1 MPQPP
6 TPSTLVLTAPLSGVL
21 VPIDRVPDPVFAQRM
36 VGDGVSV
43 DPVSQVLVAPCNG
56 RIVQLHSAGHAVT
69 LATDEGI
76 EVMMHIGLDTVTLKG
91 QGFTPRVANGARVAA
106 GDPLIEFDAD
116 FVATHARSLLTQVV
130 VTNGDRVVSMRPA
143 SGRVVAGR
151 DPMLE
156 IVLGTAGPQVAVAD
170 ATEVVSPDIVVPTA
184 TGLHARPA
192 AVVAAAA
199 KRFKANVRLRRGTAD
214 ANAKSVVAIMGLEVG
229 PGDAVKVVADGPDA
243 QAAVLSLTALLRD
256 GLGDEGAAPARPR
269 STEPRP
275 DATATALPAPAPA
288 TVPPQDPDLFVG
300 VAASPGL
307 AVGHVVQVRPEEIAV
322 ETTADDPVAERRRLE
337 TVLEQAKG
345 QLDAL
350 QGRLRADADAG
361 KAAIFAAHEEL
372 LDDPDLREIAE
383 HAIATGKSAAFAWHQ
398 AVSTHADRL
407 ARSRN
412 ELLAARANDLR
423 DVGRRVLRLLAG
435 APTER
440 GDLPPNTILVAED
453 LTPSDTASLD
463 RTRVLGFC
471 TTGGGATSHVAILA
485 RSLDIPAVAGIDP
498 RALDL
503 VGGTQVVIDGS
514 RGTLRRNPSN
524 DEVARIRGTLERRAA
539 RRRAEVADAAQPA
552 VTRDGRRIEVVAN
565 IGSAADAA
573 QVVGLG
579 GEGVGLLRTEF
590 LFMERASAPDEDEQT
605 ESYLAIVRAI
615 GPHRPI
621 IIRTLDVGGDKPLQ
635 YIPMPAEDNPFLG
648 ERGIRLM
655 LGRPDLLRT
664 QLRAILRASAE
675 GRVLVMFPMVATL
688 TEWRAAR
695 TLLEEERARLGA
707 APIPAGIMIEVP
719 AAALMADQ
727 FAREADFF
735 SVGTNDLTQ
744 YTLAMDRGHPKLA
757 ARVDGLNPGVL
768 RLIATATEGAHR
780 HGRWIGICGGIA
792 ADPQAVP
799 VLVGLGVDELS
810 VSVPALP
817 AVKAQVRTLDATSCA
832 VLAARALTLDHAA
845 DVRAL
850 VPEAE

>member
-1 MPQPP
+1 
-6 TPSTLVLTAPLSGVL
+6 VL
-21 VPIDRVPDPVFAQRM
+21 VPIDQVPDPVFAQRM

-43 DPVSQVLVAPCNG
+43 DPVSQVLIAPCNG
-56 RIVQLHSAGHAVT
+56 RVLQLHSAGHAVT
-69 LATDEGI
+69 LATDEGV

-91 QGFTPRVANGARVAA
+91 QGFTPRVANGDRVAM

-116 FVATHARSLLTQVV
+116 FVATHARSLLTQIVI
-130 VTNGDRVVSMRPA
+130 TNGDRVASMRPA
-143 SGRVVAGR
+143 SGYVVAGR
-151 DPMLE
+151 DPLLE
-156 IVLGTAGPQVAVAD
+156 IVLRAAPAEGGATASTQ
-170 ATEVVSPDIVVPTA
+170 VVSPDIVIPTA

-192 AVVAAAA
+192 AVVAATA
-199 KRFKANVRLRRGTAD
+199 KRFKANIRLRRGTTD
-214 ANAKSVVAIMGLEVG
+214 VNAKSVVAIMGLEVG
-229 PGDAVKVVADGPDA
+229 QGDTVRVVAEGPDA
-243 QAAVLSLTALLRD
+243 QVAVQSLAALLGD
-256 GLGDEGAAPARPR
+256 GLGDEGAAPAR
-269 STEPRP
+269 TRP
-275 DATATALPAPAPA
+275 ATRGPVAAAGAAAEPAPAPG
-288 TVPPQDPDLFVG
+288 PLQDPDLFIG
-300 VAASPGL
+300 AAASPGL
-307 AVGHVVQVRPEEIAV
+307 AVGHVVQIRLEEIDVAPA
-322 ETTADDPVAERRRLE
+322 ADDPVAERRRLE
-337 TVLEQAKG
+337 TALEQAKG

-350 QGRLRADADAG
+350 QDRLRTEADAG

-383 HAIATGKSAAFAWHQ
+383 HVIATGKSAPYAWRQ
-398 AVSTHADRL
+398 AVTTHADRL

-423 DVGRRVLRLLAG
+423 DIGRRVLRLLAG
-435 APTER
+435 APAERTE
-440 GDLPPNTILVAED
+440 LPPDTILIAED
-453 LTPSDTASLD
+453 LTPSDAASLD
-463 RTRVLGFC
+463 RSRVLGFC

-503 VGGTQVVIDGS
+503 AAGTPVVIDGT
-514 RGTLRRNPSN
+514 RGTLRRHPSG
-524 DEVARIRGTLERRAA
+524 DEVARIRVTLKRRAA
-539 RRRAEVADAAQPA
+539 RRQAELAAAAQPA
-552 VTRDGRRIEVVAN
+552 VTRDGHRIEVAAN
-565 IGSAADAA
+565 VGGAAEAG

-579 GEGVGLLRTEF
+579 GEGIGLLRTEF

-605 ESYLAIVRAI
+605 ESYLAVVRAI
-615 GPHRPI
+615 GRDRPV
-621 IIRTLDVGGDKPLQ
+621 IIRTLDVGGDKPLS
-635 YIPMPAEDNPFLG
+635 YIPMPAEENPFLG

-664 QLRAILRASAE
+664 QLRAILRTSAE

-688 TEWRAAR
+688 AEWRAAR
-695 TLLEEERARLGA
+695 TMLEEERARLGA
-707 APIPAGIMIEVP
+707 APIPAGIMVEVP

-757 ARVDGLNPGVL
+757 ARVDGLNPAVL
-768 RLIATATEGAHR
+768 RLIATTTDAAHR
-780 HGRWIGICGGIA
+780 HGRWTGICGGIA

-799 VLVGLGVDELS
+799 LLVGLGVDELS

-817 AVKAQVRTLDATSCA
+817 TVKAQVRTLDTETCRA
-832 VLAARALTLDHAA
+832 LAARALTMDRAA

-850 VPEAE
+850 VPEADER